1 MPKKLFLIGIGGTGM
16 RCLEA
21 FVHTCAVGMYDDT
34 EVNMLALDTD
44 EHNGNF
50 RRLRDVV
57 DCYNAINGGSS
68 NDIRSNTFFSAKIN
82 YNEFSPGYSAARD
95 TGTFSA
101 IADYAT
107 AASHNDPAR
116 DVMDL
121 FMDPD
126 VMNMNLEHGYRAQTQ
141 MGSMLMYHAI
151 IKGAWE
157 ARNNRTSA
165 ARNDLQRFLSE
176 LNASRNAPVFIFGSV
191 FGGTGASS
199 IPILPLAFKRAASI
213 LFDSNADVVANNY
226 FGTIILTNYFKFD
239 INSTSEKVVAKS
251 ENFAINSQAA
261 LMFYDGDNTV
271 QQTYRKMYLLGR
283 SETESRDVLTA
294 AGSTSQG
301 STGGEKQENPADY
314 IELIAALA
322 AYDFFKEAS
331 KDQPFGPG
339 SKKFSCISHNYGNAK
354 LDFPLFAQ
362 NDSAVLQK
370 KMGLLFATSLLNLT
384 TDFFYN
390 IATDRANPFRNINV
404 DGEVFKKIEHYLG
417 LFNFSVDKDGRLV
430 RGWLPQMYESR
441 GGEGILFAKNAFE
454 CQDIKS
460 LKRMHI
466 EKEVFAGD
474 NPPKFSVPIFRNAFD
489 IVKNTFNEIQDPN
502 RNNIQDMMRITYATL
517 NKLYFNE

>member
-1 MPKKLFLIGIGGTGM
+1 MAKKIFLIGIGGTGM

-21 FVHTCAVGMYDDT
+21 FVHTCSIGMYDDT

-57 DCYNAINGGSS
+57 DCYNAINGGTP

-82 YNEFSPGYSAARD
+82 YNEFSPGYSGARD
-95 TGTFSA
+95 NGSFAA

-107 AASHNDPAR
+107 AASHNDPSR

-121 FMDPD
+121 FMEPD

-151 IKGAWE
+151 IKGAYE
-157 ARNNRTSA
+157 AKRGITSA
-165 ARNDLQRFLSE
+165 ARNDLQNFLSE
-176 LNASRNAPVFIFGSV
+176 LNASRNTPVFIFGSV

-199 IPILPLAFKRAASI
+199 IPIIPLAFKRAVSI
-213 LFDSNADVVANNY
+213 LFDGNADVVANNY

-239 INSTSEKVVAKS
+239 INSTSEKVIAKS

-261 LMFYDGDNTV
+261 LMFYDGDITV

-283 SETESRDVLTA
+283 SESESRDVLKATGRPSVGA
-294 AGSTSQG
+294 
-301 STGGEKQENPADY
+301 TGGEKQENPADY

-339 SKKFSCISHNYGNAK
+339 SKKFCCIAHNYGTGK

-362 NDSAVLQK
+362 NDAAILK
-370 KMGLLFATSLLNLT
+370 KKLGLLNAASLLNLT

-390 IATDRANPFRNINV
+390 IATDRTNPFRDINV
-404 DGEVFKKIEHYLG
+404 DGEAFKKIEHYLG
-417 LFNFSVDKDGRLV
+417 YFNFKVDKDGRLI

-460 LKRMHI
+460 LKKLHF
-466 EKEVFAGD
+466 EKEIFAGD
-474 NPPKFSVPIFRNAFD
+474 NPPKFSVPFLSSKFD
-489 IVKNTFNEIQDPN
+489 VVKKTFNDIPDSN